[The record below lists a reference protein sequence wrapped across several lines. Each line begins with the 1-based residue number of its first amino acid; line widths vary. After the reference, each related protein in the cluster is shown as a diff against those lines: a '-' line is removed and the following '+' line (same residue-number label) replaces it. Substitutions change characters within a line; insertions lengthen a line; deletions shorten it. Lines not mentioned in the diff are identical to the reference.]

1 MRIFQNLLRTL
12 VKGVRNDITNW
23 ILETVRQFWRQ
34 ILSRYLPIW
43 VVALVV
49 NSGIGVIRRDL
60 PENCGFLGR
69 KRQDELFSENRD
81 RKVS

>member
-1 MRIFQNLLRTL
+1 MKIFQNLLRTL
-12 VKGVRNDITNW
+12 AKGVRNDITNW
-23 ILETVRQFWRQ
+23 MLETVRQFWRQ

-60 PENCGFLGR
+60 LENLRFPGQKKAG
-69 KRQDELFSENRD
+69 
-81 RKVS
+81 